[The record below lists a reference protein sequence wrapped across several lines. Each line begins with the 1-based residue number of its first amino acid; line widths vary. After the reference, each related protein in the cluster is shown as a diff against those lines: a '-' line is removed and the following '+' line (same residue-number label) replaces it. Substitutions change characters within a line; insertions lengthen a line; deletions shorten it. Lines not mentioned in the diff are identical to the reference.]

1 MKQAFIKLHLSILLA
16 GFTGILGK
24 VITLNEG
31 LLVWY
36 RMMLAAVVMG
46 IFLFIPRQQST
57 PQPPGGANRNHSLYP
72 PSRGLGGGL
81 SRGWTLFGVGSLLAL
96 HWVFFF
102 GSIKAS
108 NVSVGVVC
116 FSLTGFFT
124 ALLEPLLNHRRI
136 SFKELAFSLITLAG
150 IVLIFHFDIRYRTGV
165 VLGVVSS
172 LLAALFTITNKQ
184 VGGKYTSS
192 VMLFYEMLGG
202 FLLLTLLMPFYLH
215 FFPVETI
222 LPNAQDILYLLIFV
236 VFCTVLLYL
245 LQIDV
250 LKQISAFTVNLNY
263 NLEPV
268 YSILIAMIFLGE
280 AKELT
285 FSFYIGL
292 GLILLSVLLQTLERE
307 FDIRHSTNTGKK

>member
-16 GFTGILGK
+16 GFTGIFGK

-46 IFLFIPRQQST
+46 VVLLLRLRRYPR
-57 PQPPGGANRNHSLYP
+57 PWR
-72 PSRGLGGGL
+72 
-81 SRGWTLFGVGSLLAL
+81 LFGVGSLLAL

-116 FSLTGFFT
+116 FSLAGFFT
-124 ALLEPLLNHRRI
+124 ALLEPLLNHRRV

-150 IVLIFHFDIRYRTGV
+150 IGLIFHFDVRYRTGI
-165 VLGVVSS
+165 VLGVVSA

-184 VGGKYTSS
+184 AGGKCASS

-202 FLLLTLLMPFYLH
+202 FLLLTLLMPFYLY
-215 FFPVETI
+215 FSPVETM
-222 LPNAQDILYLLIFV
+222 LPDRQDVACLLVFV

-250 LKQISAFTVNLNY
+250 LKQISAFTVNLSY

-268 YSILIAMIFLGE
+268 YSILIAMLFLGE
-280 AKELT
+280 AKELS
-285 FSFYIGL
+285 FSFYTGL
-292 GLILLSVLLQTLERE
+292 GLILLSVLLQTWHVRWMEQE
-307 FDIRHSTNTGKK
+307 SCKVE